1 VAWPLRNSPE
11 GKSPVAN
18 GTVPAAEDR
27 VRHLEALFNS
37 VWLLIGVAVCA
48 TSFSLG
54 IVGPSGPES
63 GFFPLL
69 SGIAIA
75 GGAALLLVQPAHVRV
90 ELEPFLP
97 EGASGGR
104 VLLVLLTMAGM
115 VAALPW
121 IGFNLSGF
129 VGMPLLIRTVGR
141 PGWLFSV
148 LFGVGSTL
156 VVFYVFNTWLG
167 MSLPRGLLGF

>member
-1 VAWPLRNSPE
+1 V
-11 GKSPVAN
+11 N
-18 GTVPAAEDR
+18 GSVPATEDR
-27 VRHLEALFNS
+27 VRQLDALFSS

-54 IVGPSGPES
+54 VLGPAGPES

-75 GGAALLLVQPAHVRV
+75 GGAALLLVQPAHDRV
-90 ELEPFLP
+90 ELDPFLP

-104 VLLVLLTMAGM
+104 VLLVLATMAGM

-141 PGWLFSV
+141 PGWLFSI
-148 LFGVGSTL
+148 LFGVVSTL
-156 VVFYVFNTWLG
+156 IVFHVFNTWLG
-167 MSLPRGLLGF
+167 MWLPRGPLGF